1 MKKLLII
8 LCLCSLLLAFAGCS
22 GTAPVA
28 TEASTVT
35 EATAESTTEVTTTAE
50 STTEATASSTDVET
64 EEPIKEIQYTVP
76 MDRINMSILWFYKFT
91 VDPSVCQV
99 SFTSPENWIPGEVM
113 SNVEESALY
122 NLSDGSAA
130 LSLCFASDIANE
142 PNYYYTT
149 ENGTAYYCYVIG
161 DYNAER
167 FSCKYVYSVKGS
179 DQVTLAI
186 QIYGNFGRET
196 ADRYAFPILD
206 SLSFPDEAVYY
217 SDENSGDTYTAFKEV
232 KINKEFELALA
243 EYRHHAAQSPFPADL
258 YISMPETWKYY
269 SHDTCDRCCQ
279 RVYTGNIPEDR
290 VFKSN
295 QKFIYSSFCP
305 DLIFPLEWKLTEE
318 WVHEIGGPP
327 LYTAYDFCLERQTED
342 GRQYLLY
349 EKDMPAYHATSYLC
363 YLELH
368 ASDQKYVFVFRAW
381 ADSDD
386 TELIEKMISSIRL
399 VEK

>member
-1 MKKLLII
+1 MKKLLVI

-167 FSCKYVYSVKGS
+167 FSCKYVLNCL
-179 DQVTLAI
+179 Q
-186 QIYGNFGRET
+186 
-196 ADRYAFPILD
+196 
-206 SLSFPDEAVYY
+206 
-217 SDENSGDTYTAFKEV
+217 EN
-232 KINKEFELALA
+232 
-243 EYRHHAAQSPFPADL
+243 
-258 YISMPETWKYY
+258 
-269 SHDTCDRCCQ
+269 
-279 RVYTGNIPEDR
+279 
-290 VFKSN
+290 
-295 QKFIYSSFCP
+295 
-305 DLIFPLEWKLTEE
+305 
-318 WVHEIGGPP
+318 
-327 LYTAYDFCLERQTED
+327 
-342 GRQYLLY
+342 YL
-349 EKDMPAYHATSYLC
+349 P
-363 YLELH
+363 
-368 ASDQKYVFVFRAW
+368 
-381 ADSDD
+381 
-386 TELIEKMISSIRL
+386 
-399 VEK
+399 